1 MKAICIAMILGTL
14 AVGCT
19 QQGGMGGGGKGAD
32 QQKGYETGTGR
43 ESNTNVSEN
52 TGNPKG
58 TVTPRGTPSSSTAD
72 GSK

>member
-1 MKAICIAMILGTL
+1 MKVFCIAILLGAL
-14 AVGCT
+14 AIGCT

-32 QQKGYETGTGR
+32 QQKGYETGQGK
-43 ESNTNVSEN
+43 ENNTNVNET